1 MLQVT
6 WLLLTNESVL
16 FQIKVAILLWKLF
29 MTSNPGW
36 EKWKLLW
43 IIFTKKMSQGSII
56 NCKKFFMLFL
66 PKILIMEK
74 SIFLPLLG
82 SVTRFGEISPLW
94 HNLKVLG
101 KFLKVYFV
109 FCKFL
114 ILLWQKCYTIGQV
127 FMVPESYIL
136 KNKFAIWSHC
146 FSFWRWWAI
155 TLMLIRKM

>member
-16 FQIKVAILLWKLF
+16 FQIKVAVLLWKLF

-43 IIFTKKMSQGSII
+43 IIFTKKMSQGSRI

-74 SIFLPLLG
+74 SNFFATFRQCDQIWRNFATLAQLKSFGQIFEGLFCILQIFNLTLAKMLHYWASFYG
-82 SVTRFGEISPLW
+82 S
-94 HNLKVLG
+94 
-101 KFLKVYFV
+101 
-109 FCKFL
+109 
-114 ILLWQKCYTIGQV
+114 
-127 FMVPESYIL
+127 
-136 KNKFAIWSHC
+136 
-146 FSFWRWWAI
+146 
-155 TLMLIRKM
+155 RKLHT

>member
-1 MLQVT
+1 
-6 WLLLTNESVL
+6 
-16 FQIKVAILLWKLF
+16 
-29 MTSNPGW
+29 
-36 EKWKLLW
+36 
-43 IIFTKKMSQGSII
+43 
-56 NCKKFFMLFL
+56 
-66 PKILIMEK
+66 MEK

-136 KNKFAIWSHC
+136 KISLPFGHTA
-146 FSFWRWWAI
+146 FRFGVDEQ
-155 TLMLIRKM
+155 